1 MTRTTPRDTTDGIRE
16 SGDAALTDVRPG
28 AAAAPENARARLLDA
43 QHATARAGILLD
55 ATSRD
60 RDRQAP
66 SPMQRAARREQAEA
80 AADA

>member
-1 MTRTTPRDTTDGIRE
+1 MRMTPHDTTDGVRE
-16 SGDAALTDVRPG
+16 CGDAARSGVRTGP
-28 AAAAPENARARLLDA
+28 AEAPENALARLLDA